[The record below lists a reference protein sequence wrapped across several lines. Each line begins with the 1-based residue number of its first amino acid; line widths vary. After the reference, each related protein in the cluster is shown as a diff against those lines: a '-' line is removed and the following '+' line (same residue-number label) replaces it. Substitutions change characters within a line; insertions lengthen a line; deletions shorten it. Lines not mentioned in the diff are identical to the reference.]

1 MTSNEQLNDFFTQV
15 GNKISFYRAT
25 FIHVAGRLGHVTKAS
40 STYEKHGSKKKKTV
54 EAIKGELD

>member
-1 MTSNEQLNDFFTQV
+1 MNKLNDFFTQV

-40 STYEKHGSKKKKTV
+40 STYEKQKKIMAAKKKTV
-54 EAIKGELD
+54 EKIEG